1 MFIRLFFAEKDC
13 SPENFTFD
21 GGKDRTLCF
30 FLKHEDKQMKI
41 FRLWAYEW
49 DDNNKIKIDL
59 GYIYLFFEK
68 EEDYGYLTPGK
79 YQYDWEFLDKTGLY
93 SLGATIK
100 YYKYLKRIKGY
111 KDYLRIFGDII
122 YSKDISDKFNEKYK
136 KDISHKKELGGI
148 AEYLVEISNVIFK
161 YDKTANYLMLIESE
175 KLYKN
180 NQFAE
185 RYKEVYE
192 DFFDKI
198 NSVNAAND
206 FLDFL
211 QKNIIDGK
219 GKYSIYERVIKKIE
233 EKYNHESIKKRL
245 LKMDEPVIQAYK
257 IINDIKNFLK
267 VNKEFFQSTKNCLG
281 HYTSMSTLKILL
293 ENQKKYIYSQK
304 FSLEDSLNIENAS
317 EESTVNCLR
326 LTNSRLM
333 NDPLEGKVITNFLD
347 SSYNQKD
354 FLPSSIYMM
363 CITQNVDNLPMWQQ
377 YGVNGTGAFIRLKNE
392 FLEKIVSDSKADI
405 YRVCYLSSN
414 NEVNVNH
421 LNEEEERKLEIKLA
435 KLKNICKELK
445 TKSEDKYPDILSI
458 IQQDISFL
466 FKTADYSYESEYR
479 IVLPIFDNLNFEVK
493 CEMNKDYPFPFLYI
507 YLDDIEYNHSKY
519 SEVIIGPKAIDVD
532 FLGPYINYLDPE
544 IDISVSKIPYR

>member
-1 MFIRLFFAEKDC
+1 MLIRLFFAEKDC

-21 GGKDRTLCF
+21 GEKDRTLCF

-122 YSKDISDKFNEKYK
+122 YSKDISDKFNEEYK
-136 KDISHKKELGGI
+136 KDISHKKELDGI

-192 DFFDKI
+192 GFFDKI

-363 CITQNVDNLPMWQQ
+363 CITPNVDNLPMWQQ

-479 IVLPIFDNLNFEVK
+479 IVLPTFDNLNFEVK
-493 CEMNKDYPFPFLYI
+493 CEMNRDYPFPFLYI
-507 YLDDIEYNHSKY
+507 YLDDIEY
-519 SEVIIGPKAIDVD
+519 D